1 MASLNLFIPQGGF
14 ATQGIV
20 TLSEIPD
27 DLKYVDTHE
36 WIRIRDYL
44 AVIGITDFA
53 QEELHEVVYVEL
65 PETGR
70 TVKKGEEF
78 AAVESVKARSEIYAP
93 ISGTITK
100 ANAELVGND
109 EPAKPELINEDPYG
123 SGWLVEIEIANP
135 SEVEVLISAEQYKK
149 IIEQRG

>member
-1 MASLNLFIPQGGF
+1 MTSLNLFIPSGGF
-14 ATQGIV
+14 ATQGIF
-20 TLSEIPD
+20 TLSEVPD

-36 WIRIRDYL
+36 WIRIKDNI

-65 PETGR
+65 PEAGR
-70 TVKKGEEF
+70 SVEKGEEF

-93 ISGTITK
+93 ISGKIAK
-100 ANAELVGND
+100 VNVELVGND

-123 SGWLVEIEIANP
+123 SGWLVEIEITDP
-135 SEVEVLISAEQYKK
+135 SELEELISAEQYRKT
-149 IIEQRG
+149 IEQS